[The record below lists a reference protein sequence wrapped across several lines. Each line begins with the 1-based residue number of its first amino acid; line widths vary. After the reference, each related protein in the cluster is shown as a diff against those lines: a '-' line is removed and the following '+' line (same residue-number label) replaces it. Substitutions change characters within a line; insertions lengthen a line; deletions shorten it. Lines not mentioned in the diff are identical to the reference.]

1 VAQNMVFRYLQ
12 GILTRLT
19 YFRPFLIFVNFYQ
32 KNGFLAIFVLKT
44 PFMNER
50 NQKINSKWNILD
62 NKSVVYNINIDK
74 QYMRAE
80 QAESEG
86 RFAAA
91 SL

>member
-1 VAQNMVFRYLQ
+1 MFFRYLQ
-12 GILTRLT
+12 GILTRLAD
-19 YFRPFLIFVNFYQ
+19 FRPFLTLVNFYQ
-32 KNGFLAIFVLKT
+32 KIGFLAIFVLKT

-50 NQKINSKWNILD
+50 NQKINSKWNIVD

-80 QAESEG
+80 QVESEG
-86 RFAAA
+86 RLAAA

>member
-1 VAQNMVFRYLQ
+1 MVR
-12 GILTRLT
+12 
-19 YFRPFLIFVNFYQ
+19 YFRHFDNKKCNSSLFM
-32 KNGFLAIFVLKT
+32 LKT

-50 NQKINSKWNILD
+50 NQKINSKWNILH

-80 QAESEG
+80 QAESEV
-86 RFAAA
+86 RLAAA

>member
-1 VAQNMVFRYLQ
+1 
-12 GILTRLT
+12 LTRLAD
-19 YFRPFLIFVNFYQ
+19 FRPFLTLVNFYQ
-32 KNGFLAIFVLKT
+32 KIGFFAIFVLKT

-50 NQKINSKWNILD
+50 NRKINKKWNIVD
-62 NKSVVYNINIDK
+62 NKSVIYNINIDK

>member
-1 VAQNMVFRYLQ
+1 MFFRYLQ
-12 GILTRLT
+12 GILTRLAD
-19 YFRPFLIFVNFYQ
+19 FRPFLTLVNFYQ
-32 KNGFLAIFVLKT
+32 KIGFLAIFVLKT

-50 NQKINSKWNILD
+50 NQKINKEWNIVD

-80 QAESEG
+80 QVESEV
-86 RFAAA
+86 RLAAA

>member
-1 VAQNMVFRYLQ
+1 VLFFVELPPIIVLGVVANVA
-12 GILTRLT
+12 
-19 YFRPFLIFVNFYQ
+19 FVYRDDQ
-32 KNGFLAIFVLKT
+32 SIVYDELKT

-50 NQKINSKWNILD
+50 NQKINSKWNIVD

>member
-1 VAQNMVFRYLQ
+1 MQRCPQTKIHQEKARSQSSKAL
-12 GILTRLT
+12 
-19 YFRPFLIFVNFYQ
+19 
-32 KNGFLAIFVLKT
+32 LKT

-50 NQKINSKWNILD
+50 NQKINSKWNIVD

-86 RFAAA
+86 RLAAA

>member
-1 VAQNMVFRYLQ
+1 MFFRYLQ
-12 GILTRLT
+12 GILTRLAD
-19 YFRPFLIFVNFYQ
+19 FRPFLTLVNFYQ
-32 KNGFLAIFVLKT
+32 KIGFLAIFVLKT

-50 NQKINSKWNILD
+50 NQKINSKWNIVD

-80 QAESEG
+80 QVESEV
-86 RFAAA
+86 RLAAA

>member
-1 VAQNMVFRYLQ
+1 MIIHVVSSGKL
-12 GILTRLT
+12 GIRLITTATRCLSLVHT
-19 YFRPFLIFVNFYQ
+19 LSYRM
-32 KNGFLAIFVLKT
+32 AELKT

-50 NQKINSKWNILD
+50 NQKINSKWNIVD

-80 QAESEG
+80 QVESEG
-86 RFAAA
+86 RLAAA

>member
-1 VAQNMVFRYLQ
+1 M
-12 GILTRLT
+12 ILEISTKIH
-19 YFRPFLIFVNFYQ
+19 FDAKFKNFS
-32 KNGFLAIFVLKT
+32 KMLNWVLLKT
-44 PFMNER
+44 PFMKER
-50 NQKINSKWNILD
+50 NQKINSKWNIVD

-86 RFAAA
+86 RLAAA

>member
-1 VAQNMVFRYLQ
+1 MFFRYLQ
-12 GILTRLT
+12 GILTRLAD
-19 YFRPFLIFVNFYQ
+19 FRPFLTLVNVYQ
-32 KNGFLAIFVLKT
+32 KIGFLAIFVLKT

-50 NQKINSKWNILD
+50 NQKINSKWNIVD

-80 QAESEG
+80 QVESEG
-86 RFAAA
+86 RLAAA

>member
-1 VAQNMVFRYLQ
+1 M
-12 GILTRLT
+12 
-19 YFRPFLIFVNFYQ
+19 FLESSTKIHFDAKFKNFS
-32 KNGFLAIFVLKT
+32 KMRNWVLLKT

-50 NQKINSKWNILD
+50 NQKINSKWNIVD

-80 QAESEG
+80 QVESEG
-86 RFAAA
+86 RLAAA

>member
-1 VAQNMVFRYLQ
+1 MFFRYLQ
-12 GILTRLT
+12 GILTRLAD
-19 YFRPFLIFVNFYQ
+19 FRPFLTFVNFYQ
-32 KNGFLAIFVLKT
+32 KIGFLAIFVLKT

-50 NQKINSKWNILD
+50 NQKLNSKLNIVD

-80 QAESEG
+80 QVESEV
-86 RFAAA
+86 RLAAA

>member
-1 VAQNMVFRYLQ
+1 MFFRYLQ
-12 GILTRLT
+12 GILTRLAD
-19 YFRPFLIFVNFYQ
+19 FRPFLTLVNFYQ
-32 KNGFLAIFVLKT
+32 KIGFLAIFVLKT

-50 NQKINSKWNILD
+50 NQKINSKWNIVD

-86 RFAAA
+86 RLAAA

>member
-1 VAQNMVFRYLQ
+1 M
-12 GILTRLT
+12 
-19 YFRPFLIFVNFYQ
+19 FLENSTKIHFDAKFKNFS
-32 KNGFLAIFVLKT
+32 KMRNWVLLKT

-50 NQKINSKWNILD
+50 NQKINKEWNIVD
-62 NKSVVYNINIDK
+62 NKSVIYNINIDK